1 MLKGLAV
8 ALLALYC
15 LILIVLSLVAD
26 YAGGIWAV
34 SGVTGAVALGAAGFL
49 FLLRVRV
56 FASALLIVGGVLAGG
71 AVGIFGGWGQTP
83 SGFWGS
89 GAGLYVFGVI
99 FFGGIAICT
108 GLVLTSQAL
117 IERGDRQR
125 VASRA
130 QQRREQ

>member
-49 FLLRVRV
+49 FLLNVRV

-71 AVGIFGGWGQTP
+71 AAGIWGGWGQP
-83 SGFWGS
+83 QSGFWGI
-89 GAGLYVFGVI
+89 GARSLRLRSDLLRRHSDLHRARSYLQG
-99 FFGGIAICT
+99 
-108 GLVLTSQAL
+108 S
-117 IERGDRQR
+117 DRTR
-125 VASRA
+125 RPAARASRA